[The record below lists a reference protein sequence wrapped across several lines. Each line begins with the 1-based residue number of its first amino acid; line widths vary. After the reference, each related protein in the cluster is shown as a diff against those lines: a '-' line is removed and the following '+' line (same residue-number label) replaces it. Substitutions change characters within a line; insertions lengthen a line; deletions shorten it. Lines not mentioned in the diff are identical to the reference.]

1 MAATIVG
8 RLCNKWNY
16 LFLNFKQLNN
26 GYQQTLINQV
36 RLLSLESNHNGQSKE
51 GAPPLPNLQKPK
63 FPSNVFFMYLSQ
75 VAPDMQKENPGI
87 QRKELIS
94 KIAKMW
100 KELDPEVKSQLSIQ
114 RKEMLEKYKQD
125 MKMFLENI
133 TPDQISQLETKKLK
147 NTARKKKLERKSLGH
162 PKKPVGAFG
171 NFVRE
176 KFSERTDE
184 PVAQFFKHI
193 SDQWHTMSDKE
204 KEPYVIKAEEGKAS
218 YKEQIKN
225 WEKEMMSLGRFDLV
239 RKGSLVELTQPKTRK
254 NTRRNKPTIEEDEKK

>member
-1 MAATIVG
+1 MAATMVG

-26 GYQQTLINQV
+26 GHQQTLINQV

-100 KELDPEVKSQLSIQ
+100 KELDPEVKS
-114 RKEMLEKYKQD
+114 
-125 MKMFLENI
+125 
-133 TPDQISQLETKKLK
+133 
-147 NTARKKKLERKSLGH
+147 A
-162 PKKPVGAFG
+162 
-171 NFVRE
+171 
-176 KFSERTDE
+176 
-184 PVAQFFKHI
+184 
-193 SDQWHTMSDKE
+193 
-204 KEPYVIKAEEGKAS
+204 
-218 YKEQIKN
+218 
-225 WEKEMMSLGRFDLV
+225 
-239 RKGSLVELTQPKTRK
+239 
-254 NTRRNKPTIEEDEKK
+254 